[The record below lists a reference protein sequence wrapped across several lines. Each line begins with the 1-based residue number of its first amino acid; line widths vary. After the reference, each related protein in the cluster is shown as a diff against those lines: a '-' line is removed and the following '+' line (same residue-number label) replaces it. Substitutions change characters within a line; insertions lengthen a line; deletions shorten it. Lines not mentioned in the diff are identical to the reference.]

1 MPLPRTIPDRSE
13 WRALRTPLEPGEL
26 ALAELLD
33 DKLPDGWTIAVQAQL
48 WNMRPDVVAYNPD
61 VGVGFFEVKDWDPS
75 AREFKYASQ
84 KGAVLARSGK
94 GEKWYVTRNPVG
106 QAIGYREMAQSVFFG
121 DEPARR
127 FVTAA
132 VVMTNFPEDHSLLGD
147 LRRMVLTD
155 DKRHKQTFRLV
166 GMEAL
171 RDGRVEDI
179 FPLAFTPEL
188 QAPLEARTCQRMEA
202 LLTEQEASVQQRKPI
217 ALDEHKNSLIRN
229 PIRRRRVRGPAGSG
243 KSVLLAASAA
253 DAALQGLK
261 ALIVVNNITQRHSLR
276 DLAVRYRPAGT
287 DPRQVSR
294 AIRDNV
300 HFLYLHEWCEQV
312 CRDTGNEK
320 KLRLLIA
327 SQQGDHYP
335 AEEIKGLIDEAL
347 ETRNWPEERLTGI
360 TTYDRVLI
368 DEAQNIDADWFILI
382 ERILRSDDSDL
393 MVAYDPTQ
401 SLYLDSPSW
410 TDERMP
416 GFRGEPVKLEYSY
429 RLPSSVIPMLISYCK
444 EFLHDEPDIELP
456 TADPQAELIT
466 CKLLYRNVNG
476 SEGLAA
482 AVAELV
488 NRLPQDLDIHPGDI
502 AFVFWHHKTGLE
514 ALANLIELSPG
525 WQDHTSSVFAQGHEM
540 RKRNKKAFWPGSGET
555 KGSTIQSFQ
564 GWESPCVILG
574 IPELGYVDPDEM
586 KSTFER
592 HYWNAV
598 YTGLTRVMNTEQG
611 SHLIVVNA
619 EPRLENFLKNNNFQP
634 V

>member
-1 MPLPRTIPDRSE
+1 MSLPRTIPDRSE
-13 WRALRTPLEPGEL
+13 WHALRTPLEPGEL

-33 DKLPDGWTIAVQAQL
+33 DTLPDGWTIAVQAQL

-61 VGVGFFEVKDWDPS
+61 VGVGVFEVKDWKPS
-75 AREFKYASQ
+75 AREFKYGSDEDAL
-84 KGAVLARSGK
+84 LARSGP
-94 GEKWYVTRNPVG
+94 GEDWYVTRNPVG
-106 QAIGYREMAQSVFFG
+106 QVIGYREEVQGAFFG
-121 DEPARR
+121 DEPAHR
-127 FVTAA
+127 FVTAV
-132 VVMTNFPEDHSLLGD
+132 VVMTNYPEDHPMLKALG
-147 LRRMVLTD
+147 RMVLTD
-155 DKRHKQTFRLV
+155 DKKHRQLFRLV

-188 QAPLEARTCQRMEA
+188 QAPLKTRTRQRMES

-217 ALDEHKNSLIRN
+217 TLDKRKRELIRK
-229 PIRRRRVRGPAGSG
+229 PISRRRVRGAAGSG

-261 ALIVVNNITQRHSLR
+261 ALIVVNNITQRHHLR

-287 DPRQVSR
+287 DPRQVSK

-300 HFLYLHEWCEQV
+300 QFLYLHEWCAQV
-312 CRDTGNEK
+312 CRETGYEK
-320 KLRLLIA
+320 KLRKGIA
-327 SQQGDHYP
+327 ATYPHYP
-335 AEEIKGLIDEAL
+335 SEWVKGVVEEAL
-347 ETRNWPEERLTGI
+347 ETRGWPAERSTRVSVF
-360 TTYDRVLI
+360 DRILI
-368 DEAQNIDADWFILI
+368 DEAQNIDADWFGYI
-382 ERILRSDDSDL
+382 EKVLRSEDSDL

-416 GFRGEPVKLEYSY
+416 GFRGEPVTLEYSY
-429 RLPSSVIPMLISYCK
+429 RLPKSIIPMLHRYCE
-444 EFLHDEPDIELP
+444 EFLVDPDVELP
-456 TADPQAELIT
+456 VADPRAELIT
-466 CKLLYRNVNG
+466 CKLLYRNING
-476 SEGLAA
+476 SESLAA

-514 ALANLIELSPG
+514 TLANLIELSPG
-525 WQDHTSSVFAQGHEM
+525 WQDHTTSVFAQGHAM
-540 RKRNKKAFWPGSGET
+540 RKRNKMSFWPGSGET

-564 GWESPCVILG
+564 GWESPCVVLG

-619 EPRLENFLKNNNFQP
+619 EPRLENFLENNFQP
-634 V
+634 I

>member
-1 MPLPRTIPDRSE
+1 
-13 WRALRTPLEPGEL
+13 
-26 ALAELLD
+26 
-33 DKLPDGWTIAVQAQL
+33 
-48 WNMRPDVVAYNPD
+48 MRWWSN
-61 VGVGFFEVKDWDPS
+61 
-75 AREFKYASQ
+75 
-84 KGAVLARSGK
+84 
-94 GEKWYVTRNPVG
+94 NPVG
-106 QAIGYREMAQSVFFG
+106 QAIGYREEVQGAFFG
-121 DEPARR
+121 DEPAHR
-127 FVTAA
+127 FVTAV
-132 VVMTNFPEDHSLLGD
+132 VVMTNYPEDHPMMKALG
-147 LRRMVLTD
+147 RMVLTD
-155 DKRHKQTFRLV
+155 DKKHKQLFRLV

-171 RDGRVEDI
+171 HDGRVGDI

-188 QAPLEARTCQRMEA
+188 QAPLKTRTRQRMES

-217 ALDEHKNSLIRN
+217 TLDKKKRDLIRN
-229 PIRRRRVRGPAGSG
+229 PIPRRRVRGAAGSG

-261 ALIVVNNITQRHSLR
+261 ALLVVNNITQRHHLR

-300 HFLYLHEWCEQV
+300 QFLYLHEWCEQV
-312 CRDTGNEK
+312 CRETGYEK
-320 KLRLLIA
+320 KLRKGIA
-327 SQQGDHYP
+327 ATYPHYP
-335 AEEIKGLIDEAL
+335 SERVKGVVEEAL
-347 ETRNWPEERLTGI
+347 KTRGWPAERSTRVSVF
-360 TTYDRVLI
+360 DRILI
-368 DEAQNIDADWFILI
+368 DEAQNIDVDWFGYI
-382 ERILRSDDSDL
+382 EKVLRSDDSDL

-466 CKLLYRNVNG
+466 CKLLYRNVIG

-502 AFVFWHHKTGLE
+502 AFVFWHHETGLE
-514 ALANLIELSPG
+514 TLANLIELSPG
-525 WQDHTSSVFAQGHEM
+525 WQDHTTSVFAQGHAM
-540 RKRNKKAFWPGSGET
+540 RKRNKMSFWPGSGET

-564 GWESPCVILG
+564 GWESPCVVLG